1 MSSLT
6 TLELNLMR
14 DIIENMSKFN
24 QIEVLRI
31 LNKYNEVVLN
41 ENKYGIHVNL
51 TELKQEV
58 IDELNTYVS
67 YVTKQEV
74 TLNEIEKQKEDF
86 KNTFFAKD
94 LNTKSNIHNK
104 NIPALSNE

>member
-6 TLELNLMR
+6 TLELNSMR

-104 NIPALSNE
+104 NITNE

>member
-1 MSSLT
+1 
-6 TLELNLMR
+6 MR

-94 LNTKSNIHNK
+94 LNIKSNIHNK
-104 NIPALSNE
+104 NITNE

>member
-1 MSSLT
+1 MSSLS
-6 TLELNLMR
+6 TLELNAMR
-14 DIIENMSKFN
+14 DVIENMGKFN
-24 QIEVLRI
+24 QIEILKI
-31 LNKYNEVVLN
+31 LNKNKDVVLN

-58 IDELNTYVS
+58 IDELNVYIN

-86 KNTFFAKD
+86 KNIYFAKD
-94 LNTKSNIHNK
+94 INSKPGLYNK
-104 NIPALSNE
+104 NTLLDTNA